1 MKVLQ
6 NRYLVKD
13 NQGKV
18 IENPT
23 EMFWRV
29 AKNLAKA
36 EEKRGAGH
44 LEVLNTA
51 NEFYDLMTSLKFL
64 PNAPTL
70 YNAGTQMQQLSACF
84 VLPIE
89 DSIESIYDALKYQ
102 AIIHASGGGTG
113 FSFSK
118 LRPRGSMVQSTKG
131 IASGPISFLKV
142 FNASTEE
149 IKQGGK
155 RRGANMGILRVDHP
169 DILEFIQCKTK
180 DGNITNFNISVA
192 ITDSFMK
199 AVKEDKEYDLID
211 PNTKKVVDTK
221 RAKEVWDELIE
232 SAWVGGDPGVIFFDT
247 VNKENPTPEVG
258 EIESTNPCGEVP
270 LLPYESCNLG
280 SLVLPKYLK
289 EKEIQWNELEKDIRT
304 AVQLLDNVIDMNK
317 YPIPHIEQATRFGN
331 RKIGLG
337 VMGWAELL
345 YQLEIPYNSE
355 EAISLANDLMKFIKT
370 CADSKSKELAEKI
383 APYANYHRKKEGDPN
398 RYRNATRLSIAPTGE
413 ISMIAETSAGI
424 EPVFSLCYIKRVMD
438 GKELLYTND
447 TFKRVAIEKGFYSE
461 ELMRKVAN
469 ASTIQHMEEI
479 PEEVKKVFVVAHD
492 ISPYWHTRMQAAF
505 QEHVDLAVSKTVNF
519 PNDATVKDVEEVYKL
534 AYDLGC
540 KGVTIYR
547 DGSRSEQV
555 LNLTKTSEE
564 GNIVTNEPIKDSLC
578 ETCNGKLVMQE
589 GCATCPNCSTS
600 LCTV

>member
-1 MKVLQ
+1 
-6 NRYLVKD
+6 
-13 NQGKV
+13 
-18 IENPT
+18 
-23 EMFWRV
+23 
-29 AKNLAKA
+29 
-36 EEKRGAGH
+36 
-44 LEVLNTA
+44 
-51 NEFYDLMTSLKFL
+51 
-64 PNAPTL
+64 
-70 YNAGTQMQQLSACF
+70 
-84 VLPIE
+84 
-89 DSIESIYDALKYQ
+89 
-102 AIIHASGGGTG
+102 
-113 FSFSK
+113 
-118 LRPRGSMVQSTKG
+118 
-131 IASGPISFLKV
+131 
-142 FNASTEE
+142 
-149 IKQGGK
+149 
-155 RRGANMGILRVDHP
+155 
-169 DILEFIQCKTK
+169 
-180 DGNITNFNISVA
+180 
-192 ITDSFMK
+192 
-199 AVKEDKEYDLID
+199 
-211 PNTKKVVDTK
+211 
-221 RAKEVWDELIE
+221 
-232 SAWVGGDPGVIFFDT
+232 
-247 VNKENPTPEVG
+247 
-258 EIESTNPCGEVP
+258 
-270 LLPYESCNLG
+270 
-280 SLVLPKYLK
+280 
-289 EKEIQWNELEKDIRT
+289 
-304 AVQLLDNVIDMNK
+304 MNK

-355 EAISLANDLMKFIKT
+355 EAIKLADDLMKFIKT